1 MQPDNLIPRHAW
13 WDSRALED
21 AVASFAP
28 TMMKLVREA
37 YQRAGSPYGD
47 SDDDRLER
55 WVENFR
61 GTEAGE
67 ALERAIGD
75 AWAFHLQVCFAARQV
90 N

>member
-1 MQPDNLIPRHAW
+1 MLPDDLVPRHAW

-28 TMMKLVREA
+28 TMIKLVREA
-37 YQRAGSPYGD
+37 YQRAGNPYGAGEE
-47 SDDDRLER
+47 ER
-55 WVENFR
+55 WVEDSR
-61 GTEAGE
+61 GTEAGD

-75 AWAFHLQVCFAARQV
+75 AWTFHLQVCFAARQV